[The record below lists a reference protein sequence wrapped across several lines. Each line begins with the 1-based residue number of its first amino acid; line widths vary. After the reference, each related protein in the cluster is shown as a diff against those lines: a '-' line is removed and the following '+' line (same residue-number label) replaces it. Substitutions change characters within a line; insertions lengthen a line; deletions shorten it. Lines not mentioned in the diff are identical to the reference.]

1 MAFSM
6 GNGGPQINVT
16 PMIDVLMVLIIMF
29 MVLVTQQ
36 KRAGLEAQ
44 IPQPAT
50 GEQKEEPVNRT
61 IVIQVLGSS
70 GDKAPT
76 VRINQEEVAWSDL
89 HERLQRIFVS
99 RVEKVAF
106 VKGDDNL
113 DFQYVADVIDI
124 ARNSGVAKVGL
135 LPKQ

>member
-6 GNGGPQINVT
+6 GNGPSGPQINVT

-36 KRAGLEAQ
+36 QEMYLKAE
-44 IPQPAT
+44 IPQPAK
-50 GEQKEEPVNRT
+50 GDRKEESIQRT
-61 IVIQVLGSS
+61 IVIQVLGSN

-76 VRINQEEVAWSDL
+76 VEINQEKVSWADL
-89 HERLQRIFVS
+89 HDRLQRIFVS

-124 ARNSGVAKVGL
+124 ARNSGVA
-135 LPKQ
+135 